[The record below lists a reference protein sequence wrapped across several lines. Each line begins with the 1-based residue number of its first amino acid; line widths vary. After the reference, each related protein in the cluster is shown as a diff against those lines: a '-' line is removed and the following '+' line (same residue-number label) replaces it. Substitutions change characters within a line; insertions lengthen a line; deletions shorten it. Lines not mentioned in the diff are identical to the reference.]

1 MGLVSRPLT
10 SDQESTGGFFGDS
23 STIAFIKQLQDTVKS
38 RTAKPPQELSHQY
51 SRQSVYQESPKSLV
65 DTADS
70 NELLPPRHLANHL
83 VDCYFTKI
91 HSLYPFL
98 HKVAFLAAYESLWN
112 KDGLFSSVRSTRGLG
127 LGDDSETRT
136 TFYYGLNVVFALACQ
151 FSDIIQVEREATS
164 EAFFHTSKPALDVDY
179 LEAGGLAL
187 TQTLLLM
194 AHYLQGSRTPNRCW
208 HVIGTAC
215 RLAQGIGLHSDMG
228 NKHRSFAGIQVRR
241 RVWHGCVILDLYEGW
256 HPILSEY
263 LANINPRA
271 VSTILGRPVMIS
283 HTPST
288 PLPEPIDDEYL
299 VVESSECAQPS
310 GLFSRIEW
318 FIATLKLYDL
328 LRKTLNTLYNNIE
341 KQTRDQSVDRGRMET
356 LRQIECI
363 TQIDAE
369 LQDFRLTVPGPLKW
383 DVPVHE
389 PQDDQFLRERCLLK
403 ARPILSQSL
412 HEMLS
417 YPGNE
422 TEPKPGRL
430 GTGIY
435 ANFTMDCSVFC
446 VQSAIDLISLVHE
459 TCNNDLSSAYFITD
473 LFTAGSVTLLA
484 ELDQPIV
491 NIVTRET
498 LRISW
503 DKCQTALDHLK
514 NYSIVAERCADS
526 MKTIRS
532 KLLAAL
538 SEQGDQQ
545 QDPNEQPDIAAHNIG
560 QMPFPEDLFRDL
572 AFDEQTFFDPFCRRF
587 WLRNRS
593 FTAGARGQKDMM

>member
-1 MGLVSRPLT
+1 MFNSADESLARPRSVKRKRVSVACKICRSHKIRCDGDRPTCGTCQRRREVCFYDDENNQNDSRSSEPNVGTRRLGSDGPGIQKPVSNQTTNEYLSGVTAMGLVSRPLT
-10 SDQESTGGFFGDS
+10 SDPESTGGFFGDS

-51 SRQSVYQESPKSLV
+51 SRQSVYQESPKSLI

-70 NELLPPRHLANHL
+70 HELLPPRHLANHL

-91 HSLYPFL
+91 HSLYPFV

-112 KDGLFSSVRSTRGLG
+112 KDGLSSSVRSTRGLG

-215 RLAQGIGLHSDMG
+215 RLAQGIGLHSDVG

-241 RVWHGCVILDLYEGW
+241 RVWHGCVMLDLYEDW
-256 HPILSEY
+256 HPILSDY

-310 GLFSRIEW
+310 GLFSRVEW

-403 ARPILSQSL
+403 A
-412 HEMLS
+412 
-417 YPGNE
+417 
-422 TEPKPGRL
+422 
-430 GTGIY
+430 
-435 ANFTMDCSVFC
+435 
-446 VQSAIDLISLVHE
+446 
-459 TCNNDLSSAYFITD
+459 
-473 LFTAGSVTLLA
+473 
-484 ELDQPIV
+484 
-491 NIVTRET
+491 
-498 LRISW
+498 
-503 DKCQTALDHLK
+503 
-514 NYSIVAERCADS
+514 S

-545 QDPNEQPDIAAHNIG
+545 QDLNEQPDMAAHNIG

-572 AFDEQTFFDPFCRRF
+572 AFDEQTFFDPFWYDLEF
-587 WLRNRS
+587 
-593 FTAGARGQKDMM
+593 